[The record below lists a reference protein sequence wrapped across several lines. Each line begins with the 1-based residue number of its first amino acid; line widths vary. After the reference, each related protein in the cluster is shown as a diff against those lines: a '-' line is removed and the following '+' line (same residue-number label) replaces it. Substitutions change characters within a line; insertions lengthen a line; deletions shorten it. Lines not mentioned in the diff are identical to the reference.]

1 VLRFKIHV
9 LLIVSFVFLFG
20 IIFVSDSYGI
30 IITREHQTLPEVSL
44 QLILRNSD
52 GQLVTY
58 VEPTNMYIVNISD
71 THVFL
76 DQLEDSERKN
86 IIKDGKNL
94 EIIKFVETGTFSDS
108 GHYASY
114 GIVFDDYQ
122 PLLFRHDGYL
132 THPGDVFTASWKIIR
147 TIDR

>member
-1 VLRFKIHV
+1 VPQVKIQV
-9 LLIVSFVFLFG
+9 LLITSFVFLFG

-30 IITREHQTLPEVSL
+30 VIMREHQTLPEVSL

-58 VEPTNMYIVNISD
+58 VEPTNMYIINISD

-76 DQLEDSERKN
+76 DQLEDSEKTTIVKEGEN
-86 IIKDGKNL
+86 F
-94 EIIKFVETGTFSDS
+94 EMIKFVETRTFSDS
-108 GHYASY
+108 GHYSSY
-114 GIVFDDYQ
+114 GLVFGSYV

-132 THPGDVFTASWKIIR
+132 THPGDTIVASWKIVR